1 MAEDM
6 KNEKKAEKQGASG
19 EGSAVPSASETGNG
33 PGSGGDIGSGPT
45 GGITTEDVSES
56 NRRPVV
62 MSGAAFALG
71 LISGLLIGWFL
82 SN

>member
-1 MAEDM
+1 MAEDT
-6 KNEKKAEKQGASG
+6 KNEKKDEKKAANG
-19 EGSAVPSASETGNG
+19 EGTALPSASATGSG
-33 PGSGGDIGSGPT
+33 TGSGGDVGSGPT

-82 SN
+82 SD